1 VYRDRILWRK
11 IRNRILIDGVPIRQ
25 VVHATGISRKTVRK
39 MLANHFPKPYGPRAL
54 RDPQRPHTT
63 AIRESHSISVA
74 PKRSKRDQA
83 KETAF
88 EWMPAVL
95 QREIDISALRH
106 DVGDLCQLDEL
117 TRQLYEGRLSD
128 RNRSMVILASRRG
141 VRKSLVCRFLGID
154 RKTVRKYL
162 NKFEHAGA
170 SGAPQTK
177 SNRKFD
183 DHATKNAV
191 FKLLHEPPS
200 NYGIN
205 RTTWTMSHLSRILR
219 ETNHP
224 VSPGVIRKITKTAGY
239 RWRKARIMLTCNA
252 AFSEKLNRIRSILSA
267 LQPDEAF
274 FSIDEFGPFAI
285 KTKPGLAL
293 AAPGE
298 QRVVSQ
304 WQKSRG
310 SLIVTAALDLSENQ
324 VHHFFSTKKNTVE
337 MIRMMR
343 LLIDRYRDR
352 RKIYLSWDAASWHI
366 SRELYKCIDQQNATA
381 EKPAVEVA
389 PLPSGAQF
397 LNVIES
403 VFSGMARAI
412 IHNSDYKTI
421 DDAKSAINRYFA
433 ERNDHF
439 QKYPRKAGKKI
450 WRKEREPAA
459 FSAANNCKDPRYAF
473 SLKRGRE

>member
-1 VYRDRILWRK
+1 
-11 IRNRILIDGVPIRQ
+11 
-25 VVHATGISRKTVRK
+25 
-39 MLANHFPKPYGPRAL
+39 
-54 RDPQRPHTT
+54 
-63 AIRESHSISVA
+63 
-74 PKRSKRDQA
+74 
-83 KETAF
+83 
-88 EWMPAVL
+88 
-95 QREIDISALRH
+95 
-106 DVGDLCQLDEL
+106 
-117 TRQLYEGRLSD
+117 
-128 RNRSMVILASRRG
+128 
-141 VRKSLVCRFLGID
+141 
-154 RKTVRKYL
+154 
-162 NKFEHAGA
+162 
-170 SGAPQTK
+170 
-177 SNRKFD
+177 
-183 DHATKNAV
+183 
-191 FKLLHEPPS
+191 
-200 NYGIN
+200 
-205 RTTWTMSHLSRILR
+205 
-219 ETNHP
+219 
-224 VSPGVIRKITKTAGY
+224 
-239 RWRKARIMLTCNA
+239 MLTCNA